1 MSLINQMLKDID
13 KRQGVNGTNFSD
25 SEGLRLGVTRQSS
38 ALQKALVWGGLFL
51 AAAAA
56 GVYGFRQLSAP
67 AAPVLTQS
75 LPVPAPAEPVAA
87 AASAAP
93 ASAAPASAAASVETA
108 RAAESAPAVAPVAA
122 AESRM
127 LESKAAAAPDVGTV
141 SKSAPARDSG
151 KSAAKAAA
159 VVSAPAPVPA
169 TEVLAK
175 PAAKKESPSLAG
187 GTVTRQLSLEQRADN
202 AYREAV
208 SLVRQG
214 RGSDAQKLL
223 QQILVELPAHHDARL
238 LSARVWMNEGQLTE
252 AKALLSEGVALK
264 PQAFQLYSALA
275 QAQLMSKE
283 IDAAAVT
290 LERGLPVAGEN
301 AEYHALLAAAM
312 QQQARHSEA
321 VQHYVV
327 ALRQL
332 PDTSNWL
339 VGLGVSLQAL
349 NNTAGAAEAYQRAL
363 DLGLPA
369 SLSQFT
375 RDKLNQLKR

>member
-87 AASAAP
+87 A